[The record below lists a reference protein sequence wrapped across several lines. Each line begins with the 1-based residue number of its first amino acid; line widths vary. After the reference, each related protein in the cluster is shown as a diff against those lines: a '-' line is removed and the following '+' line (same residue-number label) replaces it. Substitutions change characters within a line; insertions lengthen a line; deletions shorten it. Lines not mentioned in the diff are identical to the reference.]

1 MYIFQKSTKAQK
13 ALAKVFIVLILSLS
27 FGGFFTPEPVY
38 AIVHNDVIE
47 VVGDAMLTFG
57 SWISGAGAAF
67 LDIALRVTIDSS
79 FYQLGG
85 IRVGWEVFR
94 DLANMAFIFILLYI
108 AFMTVL
114 QLGGVQ
120 TKRLVTHVI
129 IAALL
134 VNFSFF
140 LTGAVIDAG
149 NITGSFIYETLTPEV
164 TVTTDTGTLTR
175 KASIGEILSTSLKTS
190 SIYEGVE
197 IEARKTFTFYLMGT
211 IFLLIS
217 GFVFLSAGL
226 LFVQRTVVLIIV
238 LIASPVA
245 FVAAILPAG
254 AAQAFWKKWV
264 AALIGNVLVVP
275 VFLVLI
281 AAIMVITLDANF
293 LTGWITP
300 EQELGA
306 AISSGVGKNN
316 NSLLSESA
324 GILMNFAIIIGLL
337 IAALSIAKAAAGEAG
352 AAVAKAG
359 GRITGGVAKGAVV
372 AGAGAAAFAYRQTA
386 GRYYSKKA
394 RDEGLRELAREDSER
409 GRTAQIKLKRYENIA
424 GASGDIRNVKG
435 VSKVLGLVG
444 IKGVKGGG
452 RGGFAKKMDD
462 KVKKDEKFADSLNM
476 TDAQRVKYAENL
488 RDKGSPSR
496 LKMWTSRRDKEAAQK
511 IGRLS
516 EREGIRV
523 HNEGVDD
530 KVTEYKTKNSY
541 DSKKNNKLDAEGLVD
556 TMRSKYI
563 AVSADGKNPLGAKK
577 LKGELKRA
585 ETVLSD
591 KTKLFEEAEK
601 EVRRLESTR
610 RELGKK
616 EKSFYENMKEY
627 YDTNPIDTGKSS

>member
-1 MYIFQKSTKAQK
+1 MFFSVTKKTQKII
-13 ALAKVFIVLILSLS
+13 AKVLLVLILSLS

-38 AIVHNDVIE
+38 AGFWDFDIIE
-47 VVGDAMLTFG
+47 YFGTAMLTFG
-57 SWISGAGAAF
+57 GWVSGAGAAF
-67 LDIALRVTIDSS
+67 LDIALRVTLDYS

-114 QLGGVQ
+114 QLGGIQ

-149 NITGSFIYETLTPEV
+149 NIVGSFIYETLTPEV
-164 TVTTDTGTLTR
+164 TVTTDAGSSTR
-175 KASIGEILSTSLKTS
+175 RASIGEILSTSLKTS

-226 LFVQRTVVLIIV
+226 LFVQRTVVLVIV

-293 LTGWITP
+293 LIGWITP

-352 AAVAKAG
+352 AAAAK
-359 GRITGGVAKGAVV
+359 ITKGFAKGGVV
-372 AGAGAAAFAYRQTA
+372 AGAAGAAFAYRQTA

-394 RDEGLRELAREDSER
+394 RDKELNKKAKEGDR
-409 GRTAQIKLKRYENIA
+409 GAQIKLKRYQNIA
-424 GASGDIRNVKG
+424 GASGDIRNVGG
-435 VSKVLGLVG
+435 VSKALGLVG

-462 KVKKDEKFADSLNM
+462 KVKKDEKFADSLGM
-476 TDAQRVKYAENL
+476 TDKERKKYAENL
-488 RDKGSPSR
+488 RDKKSPSR
-496 LKMWTSRRDKEAAQK
+496 LGLWTSRRDKEAAQR
-511 IGRLS
+511 IGKLEERKHNRGIDDEIKELMKDEDYGKKKHAVQEANRDLDMHNQAFATARAGKLNTSTIEAEINAARL
-516 EREGIRV
+516 
-523 HNEGVDD
+523 
-530 KVTEYKTKNSY
+530 
-541 DSKKNNKLDAEGLVD
+541 KLDD
-556 TMRSKYI
+556 
-563 AVSADGKNPLGAKK
+563 
-577 LKGELKRA
+577 
-585 ETVLSD
+585 
-591 KTKLFEEAEK
+591 AEK
-601 EVRRLESTR
+601 ELDLVDKEVKKLNDKRKSV
-610 RELGKK
+610 KSK
-616 EKSFYENMKEY
+616 EKSVKESMKEFLEEEP
-627 YDTNPIDTGKSS
+627 DAFKGT

>member
-47 VVGDAMLTFG
+47 AVGDAMLTFG

-67 LDIALRVTIDSS
+67 LDIALRVTLDSS

-114 QLGGVQ
+114 QIGGVQ

-245 FVAAILPAG
+245 FVAAILPTG

-293 LTGWITP
+293 LAGWITP
-300 EQELGA
+300 EQELGT

-337 IAALSIAKAAAGEAG
+337 IAALNIAKAAAGEAG
-352 AAVAKAG
+352 ATAAK
-359 GRITGGVAKGAVV
+359 ITKRFAKGGVAVGVAVGAG
-372 AGAGAAAFAYRQTA
+372 GAGAAALAYRQTA
-386 GRYYSKKA
+386 GRIASRVAQNESLQKRAAEGGRFARVQLKA
-394 RDEGLRELAREDSER
+394 FQG
-409 GRTAQIKLKRYENIA
+409 IA
-424 GASGDIRNVKG
+424 GSSGDIRNVKG
-435 VSKVLGLVG
+435 VSKALGLVG

-452 RGGFAKKMDD
+452 KGGFAKKMDD
-462 KVKKDEKFADSLNM
+462 KTKKDEKFADSLGM
-476 TDAQRVKYAENL
+476 TDTEKKAYAKNL
-488 RDKGSPSR
+488 RDKKSPSR
-496 LKMWTSRRDKEAAQK
+496 LWLWTSRRDKEAAQR
-511 IGRLS
+511 IGKLKEREHNRGILKQIDDFKTKEDYEGKKDAKSEAEQDVDTKRKAYVQARSDGNHSNANEIQYELENAQKVLS
-516 EREGIRV
+516 EKEKDLTLLD
-523 HNEGVDD
+523 NEI
-530 KVTEYKTKNSY
+530 K
-541 DSKKNNKLDAEGLVD
+541 
-556 TMRSKYI
+556 
-563 AVSADGKNPLGAKK
+563 
-577 LKGELKRA
+577 ELKAQRK
-585 ETVLSD
+585 SI
-591 KTKLFEEAEK
+591 K
-601 EVRRLESTR
+601 R
-610 RELGKK
+610 K
-616 EKSFYENMKEY
+616 EKGIDDGLKDYFAK
-627 YDTNPIDTGKSS
+627 NPIDTGKDT